1 MVLCAVL
8 HICTSVCVVLHC
20 RERCG
25 LLGCFPTW
33 GELSSAPCGQEQ
45 EVPAVLGRTP
55 SGALVS
61 GCGLFGA
68 EGGCAGWEAAREV
81 EGGAAECIPALP
93 GSWERALPWYG
104 LHGGAGV
111 EERLQ
116 RKRTPLAQRRA
127 KQCLQRAWILSLETR
142 TPVRGRGVV
151 TEQNRAFGNELGRSF
166 RRSKG
171 KKSSHHPSCFIAVH
185 VNKLQAGGV
194 CCRGEEAL
202 LPHEHMREGVF
213 PTSVFVNTQ
222 LILSSTGCQRR
233 SLESLPGLGL
243 FALLCFRCKNH
254 LELIST
260 VKEVPRQFVGM
271 AFLPGQPSL
280 MTGLSKQLQQCKHLP
295 LELSQLL
302 DG

>member
-1 MVLCAVL
+1 MVLRVAVL
-8 HICTSVCVVLHC
+8 AGKLPGKLREEQQSAFLLCQAAGSVRCPGTVCTGELGWKSACKE
-20 RERCG
+20 RE
-25 LLGCFPTW
+25 LLW
-33 GELSSAPCGQEQ
+33 HSAELSSVC
-45 EVPAVLGRTP
+45 
-55 SGALVS
+55 SG
-61 GCGLFGA
+61 
-68 EGGCAGWEAAREV
+68 
-81 EGGAAECIPALP
+81 
-93 GSWERALPWYG
+93 
-104 LHGGAGV
+104 
-111 EERLQ
+111 
-116 RKRTPLAQRRA
+116 
-127 KQCLQRAWILSLETR
+127 AWILSLETR